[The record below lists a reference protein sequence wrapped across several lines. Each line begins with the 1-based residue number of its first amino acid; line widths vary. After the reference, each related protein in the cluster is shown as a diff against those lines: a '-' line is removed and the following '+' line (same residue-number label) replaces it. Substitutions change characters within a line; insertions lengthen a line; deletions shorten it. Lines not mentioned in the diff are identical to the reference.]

1 MWIGGF
7 GQGKRFYTRISRMMI
22 TKEGEGPWRDSSW
35 REILRGETLSVDRL
49 LRGEASPWREALC
62 GEILQG
68 ETLSIERTAEERK
81 ASWRDSLHGETSP
94 RRNNLQVEN
103 ISVERLFEERRAL
116 GRTRPALTYKLL
128 RLVHICQLQ
137 YSFSWYTSSSSFLK
151 YLCNLASPSL
161 CIVLH
166 LSRL

>member
-1 MWIGGF
+1 VERLSPWTNF
-7 GQGKRFYTRISRMMI
+7 SEERM
-22 TKEGEGPWRDSSW
+22 SS
-35 REILRGETLSVDRL
+35 
-49 LRGEASPWREALC
+49 WREALC

-116 GRTRPALTYKLL
+116 GRTRPALTY
-128 RLVHICQLQ
+128 
-137 YSFSWYTSSSSFLK
+137 
-151 YLCNLASPSL
+151 
-161 CIVLH
+161 
-166 LSRL
+166 